1 MTTPL
6 SSDPCVMCYDAVF
19 SGWEEMNRVV
29 HVPQENHKNTEYS
42 TFTNGNSQMNKQKQE
57 IQTVIARRLRKKP
70 VIIMHYTFIVYL
82 NGYSASD
89 FSELFTEQ

>member
-1 MTTPL
+1 
-6 SSDPCVMCYDAVF
+6 MCYDAVF